1 MFLVFIFL
9 NEIGIL
15 SFIYLLLEICGGE
28 KQAAGTK
35 AACEPL
41 KTMADMQSL
50 ITVINPLDGKRYKMN
65 LKGDV
70 TRLTVRKIKRYLV
83 PSCNIPQ
90 EDQVLKYNGVELG
103 DDVLCAEV
111 GINSGSTLVVERRS
125 SVTHP
130 FVGSPQKHALEM
142 ETLDQQR
149 SMLQTERIRRDEEFR
164 RQQASLANSIA
175 QAEKRRLDLERERA
189 EKEFELKRL
198 HELETAAEA
207 ERQRVAAVRA
217 SEAEREALRARDLE
231 ARKNQLNAERN
242 AQRQLEMQKLE
253 NERKK
258 MLLAQQRAEFESE
271 RQRLDRER
279 REHHERRLRHELEIR
294 EKEVELERQRL
305 EADRQR
311 KELDIERMIAE
322 QHRIAEINRTQGR
335 VALDSSSTPLA
346 IHHGAVPS
354 TSFAVGGG
362 TPFGHPDVSVSQSR
376 AGGAAHLV
384 ATPRTAALADKQAE
398 IDRLKAQRDAL
409 DAEIAREST
418 EASANNNH
426 HNYQGSYGAYAGRS
440 MSASEQVGVSVEPMY
455 GNGGAG
461 SMPPQQSVGPIDARA
476 MAGEN
481 LTNLAHDLGV
491 PHLELDDNN
500 TCVVSVDDKYTL
512 LVTFDAGTERLY
524 LYSTL
529 TTFIPKDATV
539 KLKLYEF
546 LLEGSLLGREM
557 CGGGV
562 GASVKNDFI
571 LMSTSIYLPKA
582 SPLSLRSV
590 VPLFVDS
597 LVKWRNR
604 VRDFLRSQDIV
615 TVETVS
621 ERPQQS
627 DIPEFPMVGIEV
639 TDGVVVNGVHTTYS
653 DGVVVV
659 NVKGPAQRAGIL
671 SNDFIRMVNGIR
683 VSSLRDFQDAVR
695 TLRPHTQVPFVVDR
709 AGSQLVISVLVGSST
724 VKPGEGKYRHSV
736 RMGGSEHL
744 TNTLPFNT
752 R

>member
-1 MFLVFIFL
+1 
-9 NEIGIL
+9 
-15 SFIYLLLEICGGE
+15 
-28 KQAAGTK
+28 
-35 AACEPL
+35 
-41 KTMADMQSL
+41 MADMQSL

-90 EDQVLKYNGVELG
+90 DDQVLKYNGIELG

-125 SVTHP
+125 SVSHP

-149 SMLQTERIRRDEEFR
+149 AMLQTERIRRDEEFK

-175 QAEKRRLDLERERA
+175 QAEKRRLDLERERS
-189 EKEFELKRL
+189 EKEYELKRL
-198 HELETAAEA
+198 QELEQAAEN
-207 ERQRVAAVRA
+207 ERQRVAAVRSA
-217 SEAEREALRARDLE
+217 EAERESLRARDLE
-231 ARKNQLNAERN
+231 ARKSQLNSERN

-258 MLLAQQRAEFESE
+258 MLLAQQRAEYESE
-271 RQRLDRER
+271 RQRLERER

-305 EADRQR
+305 EADRER
-311 KELDIERMIAE
+311 KELEIEKMIAD
-322 QHRIAEINRTQGR
+322 QQRVAELNRTQGR
-335 VALDSSSTPLA
+335 LHLDGSSTVPLP
-346 IHHGAVPS
+346 IQHNTNS
-354 TSFAVGGG
+354 TFHQSHIG
-362 TPFGHPDVSVSQSR
+362 T
-376 AGGAAHLV
+376 
-384 ATPRTAALADKQAE
+384 TPRTSALAEKQAE
-398 IDRLKAQRDAL
+398 LDRLRAARDAL
-409 DAEIAREST
+409 
-418 EASANNNH
+418 EADIT
-426 HNYQGSYGAYAGRS
+426 Q
-440 MSASEQVGVSVEPMY
+440 QVE
-455 GNGGAG
+455 
-461 SMPPQQSVGPIDARA
+461 IDAQIQSERDA
-476 MAGEN
+476 LSRRTAQRSESRGAQGQSQSQPYSQRFSESQTVDARLMAGEN
-481 LTNLAHDLGV
+481 LTLLAQDLGV
-491 PHLELDDNN
+491 PRLELDDNN

-529 TTFIPKDATV
+529 TTFIPKDPAV

-582 SPLSLRSV
+582 SPQSLRST

-604 VRDFLRSQDIV
+604 VRDFLRSHDLV
-615 TVETVS
+615 SVETVS
-621 ERPQQS
+621 ERPQES
-627 DIPEFPMVGIEV
+627 DYPEYPMVGIEV
-639 TDGVVVNGVHTTYS
+639 TDGVVINGVHTTYS

-671 SNDFIRMVNGIR
+671 ANDFVRMVNGARIA
-683 VSSLRDFQDAVR
+683 SLRDFQDAIK
-695 TLRPHTQVPFVVDR
+695 TLKPHSQVPFVVDR
-709 AGSQLVISVLVGSST
+709 AGTQLVISVLVGST
-724 VKPGEGKYRHSV
+724 TIKPGEGKYRNNV
-736 RMGGSEHL
+736 RVGGSEHL
-744 TNTLPFNT
+744 G

>member
-1 MFLVFIFL
+1 
-9 NEIGIL
+9 
-15 SFIYLLLEICGGE
+15 
-28 KQAAGTK
+28 
-35 AACEPL
+35 
-41 KTMADMQSL
+41 MADMQSL

-90 EDQVLKYNGVELG
+90 DDQVLKYNGIELG

-149 SMLQTERIRRDEEFR
+149 AMLQTERIRRDEEFK
-164 RQQASLANSIA
+164 RQQSSLANSIA
-175 QAEKRRLDLERERA
+175 QAEKRRLDLERERS
-189 EKEFELKRL
+189 EKEYELKRL
-198 HELETAAEA
+198 QELEQAAES
-207 ERQRVAAVRA
+207 ERQRVAAVRSA
-217 SEAEREALRARDLE
+217 ESERESLRARDLE
-231 ARKNQLNAERN
+231 ARKSQLNSERN

-258 MLLAQQRAEFESE
+258 MLLSQQRAEYESE
-271 RQRLDRER
+271 RQRLERER

-305 EADRQR
+305 EADRER
-311 KELDIERMIAE
+311 KELEIEKMIADH
-322 QHRIAEINRTQGR
+322 QRVAELNRTQGR
-335 VALDSSSTPLA
+335 IQMDVSSTVPLH
-346 IHHGAVPS
+346 INTTTTNS
-354 TSFAVGGG
+354 TM
-362 TPFGHPDVSVSQSR
+362 QSM
-376 AGGAAHLV
+376 G
-384 ATPRTAALADKQAE
+384 ATPRTSALTEKQAE
-398 IDRLKAQRDAL
+398 LDRLRAQREVLEADIAQQTELEAQIQTERDAL
-409 DAEIAREST
+409 SRRTAQRSESR
-418 EASANNNH
+418 S
-426 HNYQGSYGAYAGRS
+426 QGHQYHQTT
-440 MSASEQVGVSVEPMY
+440 SES
-455 GNGGAG
+455 
-461 SMPPQQSVGPIDARA
+461 QSVDARQ

-481 LTNLAHDLGV
+481 LSLLAQDLGV
-491 PHLELDDNN
+491 PRLELDDNN

-529 TTFIPKDATV
+529 TTFIPKDPAV

-582 SPLSLRSV
+582 SPMSLRST
-590 VPLFVDS
+590 VPLFVDA

-604 VRDFLRSQDIV
+604 VRDFLRNHDLVS
-615 TVETVS
+615 VETVS
-621 ERPQQS
+621 ERPHES
-627 DIPEFPMVGIEV
+627 DYPEYPMVGIEV
-639 TDGVVVNGVHTTYS
+639 TDGVVINGVHTTYS

-671 SNDFIRMVNGIR
+671 SNDFVRMVNGARIA
-683 VSSLRDFQDAVR
+683 SLRDFQEAIK
-695 TLRPHTQVPFVVDR
+695 TLKPHSQVPFVVDR
-709 AGSQLVISVLVGSST
+709 AGTQLVISVLVGST
-724 VKPGEGKYRHSV
+724 TIKPGEGKYRNTV
-736 RMGGSEHL
+736 RVGGSEHL
-744 TNTLPFNT
+744 G